1 MTGNPYQKSR
11 NRMGHYRKKEREEM
25 IDRIIEYYTHG
36 WENNDSKDIYE
47 ELQDHVRY
55 GTKGLE
61 NESLEYIRKE
71 YKEALEFLRENKK

>member
-1 MTGNPYQKSR
+1 MTNK
-11 NRMGHYRKKEREEM
+11 EEM

-47 ELQDHVRY
+47 ELQDYNRY
-55 GTKGLE
+55 GCKGLE

-71 YKEALEFLRENKK
+71 YKEAVEFLRENKNE